1 MGNISVEI
9 QMLRVNIDMFIV
21 EQNDRKILKKQTPIR
36 CISSFARMQ
45 ESAELGRVATL
56 GLMLLMGDRD
66 VRSIRCFQMKIF
78 HPAVTGSST

>member
-1 MGNISVEI
+1 
-9 QMLRVNIDMFIV
+9 MLRVNIDMFIV

-56 GLMLLMGDRD
+56 MLLMGDPD
-66 VRSIRCFQMKIF
+66 VRSIRCFQMNIF